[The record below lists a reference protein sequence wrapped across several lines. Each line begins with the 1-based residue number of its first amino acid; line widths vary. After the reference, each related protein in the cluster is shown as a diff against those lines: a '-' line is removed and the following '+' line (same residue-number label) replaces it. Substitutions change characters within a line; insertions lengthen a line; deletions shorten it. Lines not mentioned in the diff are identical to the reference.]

1 MKSGDIY
8 IKKIDNVLMIEV
20 GIFGL
25 EDSDGHIPITFL
37 TVHALTG
44 GVESLQTSVQTREYQ
59 DEYFSNGEVI
69 ANVNDWF
76 LDMKKLEQEMI
87 GK

>member
-8 IKKIDNVLMIEV
+8 IRKFDNVLMLEI

-25 EDSDGHIPITFL
+25 ENSNGQTPITFL

-44 GVESLQTSVQTREYQ
+44 GIESLQTGVQTKEYQ
-59 DEYFSNGEVI
+59 DDYFNDGEVI
-69 ANVNDWF
+69 ANVNDW
-76 LDMKKLEQEMI
+76 LLEMEKSEKGKL
-87 GK
+87 

>member
-8 IKKIDNVLMIEV
+8 IKKIDNVLMLEI

-25 EDSDGHIPITFL
+25 EEDGCTPIAFL

-44 GVESLQTSVQTREYQ
+44 GIESLQTGVQTREYQ
-59 DEYFSNGEVI
+59 DEYFNDGEVI
-69 ANVNDWF
+69 ANVNDWL
-76 LDMKKLEQEMI
+76 LDMKKLEQEMS